1 MAKRNF
7 LVPVLFFSLI
17 VVLYFIFSSSEKDK
31 TSDWLSYGNEYNE
44 QHFSHLNQINIKNVN
59 SLKLDWELPLPDAI
73 QLGSTPLAID
83 GKIYFTGDRAIVYAV
98 DGRTGQLIW
107 VYDPKIGEKSPRKI
121 ALGWNSNRGLA
132 YLDGKLFLGATDGRL
147 IALNKDSGELIW
159 SVDTFEKN
167 GDRAITGAPR
177 AFKNTVI
184 IGHGGA
190 DAQARGY
197 VSAYDANT
205 GEFKWRFYL
214 VPGDPAKGFENE
226 AMEMA
231 AKTWHGDW
239 WNRGGGGGTV
249 WNAMTYDE
257 EFNAIYLGTGNGGV
271 WDHQL
276 RSDGI
281 GDNLFLGSIVALDA
295 DTGDYRWHYQVMPEE
310 SWDYNAAMDI
320 VLADLEIKGE
330 TKKVLMQAP
339 KNGFLYVIDRQ
350 TGKLIGADKFS
361 KSNWASKID
370 LETGRPVM
378 GEAADFQKSPKHL
391 WPGPIGA
398 HNWQAMAYSP
408 KQKLVYIPEMQH
420 GATYIKSEMPN
431 LRENFLNLSIIT
443 TYDQIDPNDGKGSI
457 VAMDPVT
464 LKPKWKVQHDSFWNG
479 GILATEGDLVFQ
491 GTADGEFAA
500 YSAIDG
506 TKLWFIDVQRGV
518 TSAPIS
524 YMVDGV
530 QRIVIPV
537 GYAGGY
543 AAFGIKATHAGWKY
557 KAPGIRLLSFSLE
570 GEKELKRVE
579 TGRYQLDLVDLSDVE
594 IDEKLALTGMELYHS
609 APCGSCHGGQ
619 GNNSG
624 SGAPDL
630 RESLSLTDFET
641 FKSLTKDGLLVDNGM
656 PKFDDLA
663 DSEINAIY
671 EYLRQRTKI
680 AAADLKN

>member
-1 MAKRNF
+1 MKKYF
-7 LVPVLFFSLI
+7 LLIIFFITLIVISFFSPGFP
-17 VVLYFIFSSSEKDK
+17 YKGK

-107 VYDPKIGEKSPRKI
+107 VYNPKIGEKSPRKI

-177 AFKNTVI
+177 AFKDSVI

-378 GEAADFQKSPKHL
+378 GEAADYQKRPKHL

-408 KQKLVYIPEMQH
+408 KQKLVFIPEMQH

-443 TYDQIDPNDGKGSI
+443 TYDQIDPNDGTGSI

-464 LKPKWKVQHDSFWNG
+464 LKPKWKVQHESFWNG

-500 YSAIDG
+500 YNAIDG
-506 TKLWFIDVQRGV
+506 TKLWSIDVQRGV
-518 TSAPIS
+518 TSAPMS

-579 TGRYQLDLVDLSDVE
+579 TGRYQLDLVDLSDIE

-630 RESLSLTDFET
+630 RESISLTDFET

-663 DSEINAIY
+663 DNEINAIY

-680 AAADLKN
+680 AAADLKS

>member
-1 MAKRNF
+1 MAKRKS

-17 VVLYFIFSSSEKDK
+17 VVLYFIFSPSEKDK
-31 TSDWLSYGNEYNE
+31 ASDWLSYGNEYNE

-147 IALNKDSGELIW
+147 IALSKDSGELIW

-320 VLADLEIKGE
+320 VLAELEIKGE

-420 GATYIKSEMPN
+420 GATYIKSKMPN

-479 GILATEGDLVFQ
+479 GILATEGDLIFQ

-506 TKLWFIDVQRGV
+506 TKLWSIDAQRGV

-570 GEKELKRVE
+570 GEKELQRVE

-594 IDEKLALTGMELYHS
+594 IDDKLALTGMELYHS

-619 GNNSG
+619 GINSG

-680 AAADLKN
+680 AAVDLEN